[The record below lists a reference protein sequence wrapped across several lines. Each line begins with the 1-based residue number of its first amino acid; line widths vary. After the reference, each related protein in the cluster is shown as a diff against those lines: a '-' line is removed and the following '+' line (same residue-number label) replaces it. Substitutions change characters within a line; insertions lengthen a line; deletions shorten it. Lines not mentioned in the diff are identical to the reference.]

1 MLTIFH
7 CLQDNPLANG
17 GEGGVNGSNEGLL
30 GKMALTIFL
39 WEKLGYVKSD
49 GNGPTIAYNTYISEK

>member
-17 GEGGVNGSNEGLL
+17 GRRGVNGSNKGLL
-30 GKMALTIFL
+30 GKTALINFL
-39 WEKLGYVKSD
+39 REKLGYVKSD
-49 GNGPTIAYNTYISEK
+49 ANGLTIA